1 MTEQKL
7 ERRLPEPWPTCQP
20 GPAARPPQDQD
31 PLCQLWP
38 GTAQEPDT
46 DTWRLIGEIRAVTAT
61 RPPPA
66 SEHGA
71 KEELTV
77 PRTEQATTIL
87 GLPALFNKTRKR
99 GPQTSMENSLHL
111 WGAGPWGSAD
121 PRQRG
126 MANQR
131 DFEQQLR
138 DPKLPAREG
147 HVSFL
152 VQYLPISFPVKAVWL
167 CASVAPGSLGRALGQ
182 NSRGVASDCPFRPL
196 LSLCSCWKNTQA
208 GMPHRRACHGTSE
221 GCSGIPVEH

>member
-1 MTEQKL
+1 MRDGDTTEQQL

-38 GTAQEPDT
+38 VTARELDT

-77 PRTEQATTIL
+77 PRTEQATTVL

-126 MANQR
+126 KVTQR
-131 DFEQQLR
+131 DFVQKLR

-147 HVSFL
+147 ACQYSSPVFACFFPSKSFL
-152 VQYLPISFPVKAVWL
+152 VMRFCGTRLPGQ
-167 CASVAPGSLGRALGQ
+167 GSGPEFQGCGQ
-182 NSRGVASDCPFRPL
+182 
-196 LSLCSCWKNTQA
+196 
-208 GMPHRRACHGTSE
+208 
-221 GCSGIPVEH
+221 